1 MVLAAALAT
10 VILAPSFLSGVA
22 VDGPR
27 VAYAD
32 TSCAVSIWQA
42 GRTTR
47 LGKTPCTERTSTGSG
62 LAGLALAGGRA
73 LWVTYTGGNIREFTV
88 WTATRTRPRPR
99 QLAFATGDVD
109 AAPAVTVG
117 DGDQDLLPY
126 AVNRTVVVLGANGA
140 RRFSWTAPAHVTAV
154 DAFAG
159 EVAVATTGGL
169 VTVLDGSGS
178 VLREESFGSDV
189 YNVQISGSSLVA
201 QVGRS
206 LEVRGGSSTKEIL
219 LRRDLRLVGAG
230 GGRAALLGRDGAQ
243 LLDLETGKKSSLGLA
258 RQARVD
264 GARVVTANGRRIVVR

>member
-1 MVLAAALAT
+1 MLAAAFAT
-10 VILAPSFLSGVA
+10 VILAPSFLYGVA

-32 TSCAVSIWQA
+32 TSCRVSIWQA
-42 GRTTR
+42 GPTTR
-47 LGKTPCTERTSTGSG
+47 LGATPCIERTSTGSG
-62 LAGLALAGGRA
+62 LAGLALAGNRA

-88 WTATRTRPRPR
+88 WTATSTRPLPR
-99 QLAFATGDVD
+99 RLAFATGDVD
-109 AAPAVTVG
+109 AAPAVMVG
-117 DGDQDLLPY
+117 DGDADLLPY
-126 AVNRTVVVLGANGA
+126 AVRRTVVVLGTNGA
-140 RRFSWTAPAHVTAV
+140 RRFAWTAPAPVTAV

-169 VTVLDGSGS
+169 VTVLDGNGV

-189 YNVQISGSSLVA
+189 YGLQISGSSLVA

-206 LEVRGGSSTKEIL
+206 LEVRSGSSTKQIL
-219 LRRDLRLVGAG
+219 LRRDLKLVGAG

-243 LLDLETGKKSSLGLA
+243 LVDLDTGKRSSLGLA

-264 GARVVTANGRRIVVR
+264 GVRIVTANGRRIVVR

>member
-1 MVLAAALAT
+1 VLAAAFAT
-10 VILAPSFLSGVA
+10 VILAPSFLYGVA

-32 TSCAVSIWQA
+32 TSCRVSIWQA

-47 LGKTPCTERTSTGSG
+47 LGATPCIERTSTGSG

-73 LWVTYTGGNIREFTV
+73 LWVTYTGGNIREFTL

-99 QLAFATGDVD
+99 RLAFATSDVD

-117 DGDQDLLPY
+117 DGDDDLLPY
-126 AVNRTVVVLGANGA
+126 AVNRAVVVLGANGA
-140 RRFSWTAPAHVTAV
+140 RRFAWTAPAPVTAV

-159 EVAVATTGGL
+159 EVAVATAGGL
-169 VTVLDGSGS
+169 VTVLDGNGR
-178 VLREESFGSDV
+178 VLHEESFGPDV
-189 YNVQISGSSLVA
+189 YSLQISGSSLVA

-206 LEVRGGSSTKEIL
+206 LEIRGGTSNKRIP
-219 LRRDLRLVGAG
+219 LRGDLRLVGAG
-230 GGRAALLGRDGAQ
+230 GGRAALLGRDGAH
-243 LLDLETGKKSSLGLA
+243 LLDLGTGKKSSLGPA

-264 GARVVTANGRRIVVR
+264 GVRVVTANGRRIVVR

>member
-1 MVLAAALAT
+1 VLAAAFAT
-10 VILAPSFLSGVA
+10 VILAPSFLYGVA

-32 TSCAVSIWQA
+32 TSCRVSIWQA

-47 LGKTPCTERTSTGSG
+47 LGATPCTERTSTGSG

-99 QLAFATGDVD
+99 RLAFATSDVD
-109 AAPAVTVG
+109 SAPAVTVG
-117 DGDQDLLPY
+117 DGDEDLLPY
-126 AVNRTVVVLGANGA
+126 AINRNVIVLGANGA
-140 RRFSWTAPAHVTAV
+140 RRFAWTAPAQVTAV
-154 DAFAG
+154 DAFGG
-159 EVAVATTGGL
+159 EIAVATAGGL
-169 VTVLDGSGS
+169 VTVLDGNGR
-178 VLREESFGSDV
+178 VLHEESFGSDV
-189 YNVQISGSSLVA
+189 SNLHISGNSLVA
-201 QVGRS
+201 HVGRW
-206 LEVRGGSSTKEIL
+206 LEIRGRTSTRIL

-243 LLDLETGKKSSLGLA
+243 LLDLATGTRSSLGPA

-264 GARVVTANGRRIVVR
+264 GVRVVTANGRRITVR